1 MTQSNHTPA
10 RAGHGRTAM
19 IFAAG
24 RGERMRPLT
33 DTCPKPLLAV
43 GGKPLVVWQ
52 IERLA
57 AAGYTRIVINHAWL
71 GAQIEAALGDGARFG
86 VTLLYS
92 PEHEALET
100 AGGIASALPLIE
112 SAGAPEVFLA
122 VSGDIYSAYDFAR
135 LNTHAQALAAQA
147 QPGMHLVM
155 VPNPPFHPQGDFA
168 LGVDGRLA
176 LEGAPRYT
184 FGNIGLY
191 DTRMFRDLA
200 PGTKRAL
207 TPYYREAIA
216 QGRVSGELYEGIWE
230 NVGTPAQLEALD
242 AALRTPTGARH
253 G

>member
-1 MTQSNHTPA
+1 MTQSTHAPA
-10 RAGHGRTAM
+10 TAARGRTAM

-33 DTCPKPLLAV
+33 DTCPKPLLEV
-43 GGKPLVVWQ
+43 GGKPLIVWQ

-71 GAQIEAALGDGARFG
+71 GAQIEAALGDGSRFG
-86 VTLLYS
+86 VALFYS
-92 PEHEALET
+92 PESDALET
-100 AGGIASALPLIE
+100 AGGIAQALALI
-112 SAGAPEVFLA
+112 APDGAAEVFLA
-122 VSGDIYSAYDFAR
+122 VSGDVYSEYDFAR
-135 LNTHAQALAAQA
+135 LAARAEALAAREA
-147 QPGMHLVM
+147 PGMHLVM
-155 VPNPPFHPQGDFA
+155 VPNPAFHPNGDFA
-168 LGVDGRLA
+168 LSADGHLA

-184 FGNIGLY
+184 FGNFGLY

-216 QGRVSGELYEGIWE
+216 QGRASGELYEGVWE

-242 AALRTPTGARH
+242 IALRASARQ